1 MRGHDQHRVGAHRKY
16 LAVDLELLERFPN
29 RCSRFVRVVRRF
41 SVAFVA
47 AKRPLKPLRSSTSA
61 ALAIFFLPLLRGPEG
76 PHYPNGRI
84 HQLWNRTGVP
94 THVLDKTALAFC
106 ASLYRESLGLMSGP
120 LSRTQNDCSR
130 HNQIVQDE

>member
-1 MRGHDQHRVGAHRKY
+1 MRGHDEHRVGAHRKY

-61 ALAIFFLPLLRGPEG
+61 ALAIFFLPYYAGLKA
-76 PHYPNGRI
+76 
-84 HQLWNRTGVP
+84 RTTRTVGY
-94 THVLDKTALAFC
+94 TNCGIALAFLPKYLIKLRLRF
-106 ASLYRESLGLMSGP
+106 AHLYIGRALA
-120 LSRTQNDCSR
+120 
-130 HNQIVQDE
+130 